1 MVKVKFSR
9 NKCRREGVVSKR
21 VNVPPQF
28 SRKASNM
35 TQDEA
40 YQYYTDC
47 KNGFQIDCFSERFE
61 EAKPAMERYIESGLV
76 SPRNMVVLDSPDARK
91 YNLEKCASNVLEE
104 KKLAKGWKDAQ
115 TLEYN
120 SIVDLNGVYDAMVV
134 AKADPGLTINRW
146 KSLLDQFMFAQGEF
160 AKYKMVVSD
169 QKSNIDDVEFVREVE
184 HNIRHA
190 KFDAADTLKRW
201 LSENRARK
209 CFRCDTVISDTSTL
223 TPAYSNMRGRF
234 GSLPGLSS
242 EWYSQIASFA
252 SLPVWKG
259 DRVKE
264 KGGRF
269 GSQRAHLGSH
279 F

>member
-1 MVKVKFSR
+1 MVKFSR

-21 VNVPPQF
+21 VDVPPRF
-28 SRKASNM
+28 LRKTSKM
-35 TQDEA
+35 SQEEA
-40 YQYYTDC
+40 YQYYTGC
-47 KNGFQIDCFSERFE
+47 KNGLQMDCFAERFE
-61 EAKPAMERYIESGLV
+61 DSKPAMESYIERGLV
-76 SPRNMVVLDSPDARK
+76 SPRNMVVLDSSPDARK
-91 YNLEKCASNVLEE
+91 YNQEKCALNVSEE
-104 KKLAKGWKDAQ
+104 KKLVEGWKDAQ
-115 TLEYN
+115 KLEYDA
-120 SIVDLNGVYDAMVV
+120 IVDLNGVYDAMVV
-134 AKADPGLTINRW
+134 AKEDPGLTINRW
-146 KSLLDQFMFAQGEF
+146 KSLSDQFMFAQGEF

-169 QKSNIDDVEFVREVE
+169 RKSHIDDVEYVREVE

-223 TPAYSNMRGRF
+223 TPAYSDMRGRF

-242 EWYSQIASFA
+242 EWYSQISNFK
-252 SLPVWKG
+252 SLGVWKG
-259 DRVKE
+259 NRVKE

-269 GSQRAHLGSH
+269 GSQRAHLGTH

>member
-9 NKCRREGVVSKR
+9 NKCRSEGVVSKR
-21 VNVPPQF
+21 VNVPPRF

-104 KKLAKGWKDAQ
+104 KKLAKWWKDAL

-120 SIVDLNGVYDAMVV
+120 SVVDLNGVYDAMVV
-134 AKADPGLTINRW
+134 AKKDRGLSINCW
-146 KSLLDQFMFAQGEF
+146 KLLSDQFMFAQDEF
-160 AKYKMVVSD
+160 AKFKMVVSD
-169 QKSNIDDVEFVREVE
+169 
-184 HNIRHA
+184 
-190 KFDAADTLKRW
+190 
-201 LSENRARK
+201 
-209 CFRCDTVISDTSTL
+209 
-223 TPAYSNMRGRF
+223 
-234 GSLPGLSS
+234 
-242 EWYSQIASFA
+242 
-252 SLPVWKG
+252 
-259 DRVKE
+259 
-264 KGGRF
+264 
-269 GSQRAHLGSH
+269 
-279 F
+279 